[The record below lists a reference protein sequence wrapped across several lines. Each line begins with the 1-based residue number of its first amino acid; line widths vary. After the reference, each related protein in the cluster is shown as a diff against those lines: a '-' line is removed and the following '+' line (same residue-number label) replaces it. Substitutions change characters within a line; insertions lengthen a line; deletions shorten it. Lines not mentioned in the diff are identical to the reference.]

1 MRRDSRECAF
11 KYIFAQ
17 SFTQQDENIF
27 FDEIK
32 EGDRGFA
39 KQIIDA
45 FNAHKDEIE
54 SKVSGA
60 LKGYE
65 MSRVYRADKAVIC
78 VALCEID
85 YLKTPAPVAINEAVE
100 IAKKYSTANS
110 GKFINGVLASLVK
123 GE

>member
-17 SFTQQDENIF
+17 NFIKQDENIF
-27 FDEIK
+27 FDELK
-32 EGDRGFA
+32 ERDREFA
-39 KQIIDA
+39 KQIVDV

-54 SKVSGA
+54 AKVSGA
-60 LKGYE
+60 IKGYE
-65 MSRVYRADKAVIC
+65 MSRVYRVDKAVISE
-78 VALCEID
+78 ALCEID

-110 GKFINGVLASLVK
+110 GKFINGVLASLIK